1 MSTITITNV
10 EPRIQKVIIAVC
22 KALGVA
28 SYQVTND
35 EKKAATDLHEQK
47 MAATRDAVHAHL
59 RGDRTGAI
67 TFENADAARKHYGL

>member
-10 EPRIQKVIIAVC
+10 EPRIQKAIIAVC

-28 SYQVTND
+28 SYQVTKD
-35 EKKAATDLHEQK
+35 EK
-47 MAATRDAVHAHL
+47 MAATREAVHAHL